1 MADLKA
7 VPGVSSE
14 GRSLS
19 PRQRAFV
26 EEYMVDHN
34 ASAAALRAGY
44 AKRNAKQSGFQLK
57 NMPRV
62 AAAILE
68 AEFDRRKRLGVDADW
83 IVARLVEL
91 VEKSMVGSPR
101 TDRNGAVIRVLV
113 GDEEVMLMDWS
124 PSGANKALE
133 LLAKHLGM
141 TVDRLEVSVEG
152 GVVYTLNLDPLG
164 DPDVAELTE

>member
-1 MADLKA
+1 M
-7 VPGVSSE
+7 
-14 GRSLS
+14 S

-44 AKRNAKQSGFQLK
+44 AKRNAKQSGHQLK

-62 AAAILE
+62 AAAIRE
-68 AEFDRRKRLGVDADW
+68 AEFDRRKRMGVDADW
-83 IVARLVEL
+83 IVARLVE
-91 VEKSMVGSPR
+91 VAEKSMVGLPR

-124 PSGANKALE
+124 PYGANKALS

-164 DPDVAELTE
+164 GPEGGDAE